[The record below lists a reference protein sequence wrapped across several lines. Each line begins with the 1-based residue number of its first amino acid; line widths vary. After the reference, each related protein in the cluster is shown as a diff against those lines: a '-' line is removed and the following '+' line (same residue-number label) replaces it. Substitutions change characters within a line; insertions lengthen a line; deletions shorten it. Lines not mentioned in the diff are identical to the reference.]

1 MQWGAYDW
9 TVGACLS
16 QFGRV
21 REAVDMCNKG
31 VRHAEVLASDSVLAF
46 TWISSAQLASM
57 QEDFERTVEHARRG
71 VAFARRANAHGR
83 LGMALGDLAC
93 YLVEI
98 GRIDEALPLAREA
111 VDLRAQDG
119 TLGSQLD
126 QLARLSCARGR
137 YPEAAMALGRAAV
150 HHRRREG
157 RRERYLLGPYLRATA
172 AVAAAMPAADLRDWY
187 ARRAAIGDDE
197 VARQTLHG

>member
-1 MQWGAYDW
+1 MLG
-9 TVGACLS
+9 
-16 QFGRV
+16 
-21 REAVDMCNKG
+21 
-31 VRHAEVLASDSVLAF
+31 SDSALAY

-57 QEDFERTVEHARRG
+57 QDDFERAAEHARNG
-71 VAFARRANAHGR
+71 VACARRVNAQGR

-93 YLVEI
+93 YLGEL
-98 GRIDEALPLAREA
+98 GRTDEALPLAREA

-137 YPEAAMALGRAAV
+137 YREAAMALGRAAV
-150 HHRRREG
+150 HHRWREG

-172 AVAAAMPAADLRDWY
+172 AVAAAMTAADVQDCH
-187 ARRAAIGDDE
+187 ARGAAMGDDE
-197 VARQTLHG
+197 VARLTPRD